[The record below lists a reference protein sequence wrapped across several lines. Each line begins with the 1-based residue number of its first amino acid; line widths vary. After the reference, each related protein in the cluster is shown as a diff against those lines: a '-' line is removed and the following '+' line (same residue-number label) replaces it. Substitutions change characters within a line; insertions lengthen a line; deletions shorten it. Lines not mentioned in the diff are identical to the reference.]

1 MKLIWKNETVI
12 LRINGKA
19 VKMEAGADVELEFPG
34 IDRADWLAAEAERVM
49 KGGK

>member
-19 VKMEAGADVELEFPG
+19 VNMEAGADVELEFPHR
-34 IDRADWLAAEAERVM
+34 DQREWLEAELKRV
-49 KGGK
+49 KREKK